1 MGWVEEEVWV
11 GGWVGG
17 WVTFLVVSSFF
28 SPHGEGGERL
38 WWVGGWVCGCVCG
51 CVCGWVGGWGF
62 YLQAVADEG
71 EADGEQEGMSLQSQ
85 GSSGA
90 GGAFEEVSCL
100 EESGWVDGW
109 VGWVEEDEVV

>member
-1 MGWVEEEVWV
+1 MGGLPFSSSPPSSPHTGRVVSAC
-11 GGWVGG
+11 GGWVG
-17 WVTFLVVSSFF
+17 V
-28 SPHGEGGERL
+28 
-38 WWVGGWVCGCVCG
+38 WVCV

-109 VGWVEEDEVV
+109 VGWVEDEVV